1 MQESPQCDVSSRTPF
16 VYRFLLNSISVEG
29 VVDTGSSV
37 DCMTVHLA
45 RKLGL
50 SFRPS
55 SARLK
60 TAGGDLLSVL
70 GSVDLDVSIAGRSFP
85 LSVIVVPRLCYPFL
99 LGFPSAQRADLV
111 LFCRQNLVFEGT
123 ALPPSLPSS
132 QLALDATPP
141 MPVTLHS
148 PSLSSPDLD
157 SPPPVSAPLSSSRPV
172 DCTSSLSVV
181 PSCPTPFSSPADVF
195 PGFSIPSLASLFYF
209 LLSFLTSL
217 CSSTFRNAAS
227 TNIPV
232 QNLIDF
238 APDDFCDI
246 ATPAN
251 PPVSPVASTSG
262 KSAAMTIDSASPASV
277 CLADVFSCLR
287 HC

>member
-141 MPVTLHS
+141 MPVPCIRLLS
-148 PSLSSPDLD
+148 PLLIWIPPLPFLLLSHPLAPWTVRLLFPWFRPARRPSHHLPMF
-157 SPPPVSAPLSSSRPV
+157 SPVSQFHRLP
-172 DCTSSLSVV
+172 
-181 PSCPTPFSSPADVF
+181 PFSIF
-195 PGFSIPSLASLFYF
+195 FSLFLPRF
-209 LLSFLTSL
+209 ALLPFVMPLPPTSR
-217 CSSTFRNAAS
+217 SR
-227 TNIPV
+227 I
-232 QNLIDF
+232 
-238 APDDFCDI
+238 
-246 ATPAN
+246 
-251 PPVSPVASTSG
+251 
-262 KSAAMTIDSASPASV
+262 
-277 CLADVFSCLR
+277 
-287 HC
+287 